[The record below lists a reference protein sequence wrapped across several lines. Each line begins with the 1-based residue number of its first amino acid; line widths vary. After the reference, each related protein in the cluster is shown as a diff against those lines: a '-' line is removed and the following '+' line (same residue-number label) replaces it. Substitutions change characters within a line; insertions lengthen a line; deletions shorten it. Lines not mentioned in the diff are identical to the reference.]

1 MADERTVEVKVV
13 DATNSEIGSVALP
26 AAFSAPINDAV
37 MFEQVLAQLAS
48 RRRGTA
54 STKTRGKVRGG
65 GKKPWRQKGTGRAR
79 AGSTRSPIWR
89 GGGTIFGPQP
99 RSYAYR
105 LPRKTRRAAL
115 CSALAQKARDDHVL
129 IVDRMEFEQPKTKK
143 MRTLLEALG
152 ITGSV
157 LIVLPERDEAVEKSG
172 RNLPGVKVTCVAGL
186 NVYDILRHERLLLVR
201 DALGRIEERVGK

>member
-1 MADERTVEVKVV
+1 MAEQRTLEMKVV
-13 DATNSEIGSVALP
+13 DATNSEVGSVTLP
-26 AAFSAPINDAV
+26 AAFSARVNDAV

-79 AGSTRSPIWR
+79 AGSIRSPLWR

-105 LPRKTRRAAL
+105 LPRKTRRVAL
-115 CSALAQKARDDHVL
+115 CSALAQKARDGQIVV
-129 IVDRMEFEQPKTKK
+129 VDRIEFDEPKTKK
-143 MRTLLEALG
+143 MRALLETLG
-152 ITGSV
+152 VTGSV
-157 LIVLPERDEAVEKSG
+157 LIVLPERDEVVEKSG
-172 RNLPGVKVTCVAGL
+172 RNLPGVKVLCVAGL

-201 DALGRIEERVGK
+201 EALDRIEERLQR

>member
-1 MADERTVEVKVV
+1 MEVKVV
-13 DATNSEIGSVALP
+13 DASNGEVGTVVLP
-26 AAFSAPINDAV
+26 PPFLAPVNDAV

-115 CSALAQKARDDHVL
+115 CSALAQKARDDEVL
-129 IVDRMEFEQPKTKK
+129 IVDRIEFEQPKTKK
-143 MRTLLEALG
+143 MRTLLDTLG
-152 ITGSV
+152 IAGSV

-186 NVYDILRHERLLLVR
+186 NVYDILRHQRLLLVR